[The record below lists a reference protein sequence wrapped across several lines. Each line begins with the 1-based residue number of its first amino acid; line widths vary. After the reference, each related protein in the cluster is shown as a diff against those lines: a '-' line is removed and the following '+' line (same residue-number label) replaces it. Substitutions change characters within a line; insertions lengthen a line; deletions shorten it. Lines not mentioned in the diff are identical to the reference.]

1 LVPTLAPFRGVGP
14 VVAVFRDLGLA
25 SLPSL
30 GLVLLRAGQP
40 QTMGGGS
47 MVRERCSVRLKHGDG
62 VRLLMGA
69 VNADED
75 LRWRTARGKHLRR
88 VLPRG
93 RLLAGRA

>member
-1 LVPTLAPFRGVGP
+1 
-14 VVAVFRDLGLA
+14 
-25 SLPSL
+25 
-30 GLVLLRAGQP
+30 
-40 QTMGGGS
+40 